1 MFGEMEDSRTPAP
14 WDITGSVYLEPDG
27 KCDMKDVELVAVHFG
42 QTVPPAPSACDI
54 TGPTYLEPDGKV
66 DMRDVRLVA
75 SHFGETYP

>member
-14 WDITGSVYLEPDG
+14 WDITESVYLEPDG